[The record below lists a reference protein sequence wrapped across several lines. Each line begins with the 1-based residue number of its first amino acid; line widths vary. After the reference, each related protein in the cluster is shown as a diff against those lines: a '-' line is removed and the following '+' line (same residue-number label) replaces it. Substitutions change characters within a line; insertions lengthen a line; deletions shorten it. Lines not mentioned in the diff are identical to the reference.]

1 MRDQTV
7 ILVQVQEAALVDH
20 HDLGLVILG
29 GNILSQIMTE
39 GNHSQVKVLVNPEA
53 EQEVVVS
60 EVPMA

>member
-1 MRDQTV
+1 
-7 ILVQVQEAALVDH
+7 LVDH

>member
-1 MRDQTV
+1 
-7 ILVQVQEAALVDH
+7 
-20 HDLGLVILG
+20 
-29 GNILSQIMTE
+29 MTE

>member
-1 MRDQTV
+1 M
-7 ILVQVQEAALVDH
+7 VDH

-53 EQEVVVS
+53 EREAVALVAQEVVVS